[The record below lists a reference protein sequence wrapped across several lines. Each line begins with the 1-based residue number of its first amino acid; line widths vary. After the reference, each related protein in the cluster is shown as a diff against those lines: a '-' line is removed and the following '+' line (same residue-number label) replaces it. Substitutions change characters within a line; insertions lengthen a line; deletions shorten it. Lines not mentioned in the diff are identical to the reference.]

1 MINHNDQIDWIFKQ
15 HADTNH
21 MYDNYIPYEF
31 HLRMVSTIAL
41 KNMDMI
47 PDRNDGATSFRD
59 DIFLAALGHDLIED
73 TRVTYNDVKPVLGHT
88 ATEIIYA
95 LTNEKG
101 RNRKERANDRYYEGI
116 RNTEGAVFVKL
127 CDRLANVHYSL
138 MTGSTMFQM
147 YKKENK
153 NFGIQLGFLGQGD
166 ILVEY
171 PGQPYYKLWLQL
183 VELFKNN

>member
-1 MINHNDQIDWIFKQ
+1 MKHSEKIDWIFKQ
-15 HADTNH
+15 HADSNH

-41 KNMDMI
+41 KNIGMV
-47 PDRNDGATSFRD
+47 PDNGGGAFAYQDT
-59 DIFLAALGHDLIED
+59 IYLAALGHDLIED
-73 TRVTYNDVKPVLGHT
+73 TRVTYNDVKKVLGHN
-88 ATEIIYA
+88 AAEIIYA

-101 RNRKERANDRYYEGI
+101 RNRKERANEKYYEGI

-138 MTGSTMFQM
+138 MTGSPMFNM
-147 YKKENK
+147 YKSEND
-153 NFGIQLGFLGQGD
+153 NFGRQLGFIGTDG
-166 ILVEY
+166 VTVHY
-171 PGQPYYKLWLQL
+171 PGQPYYKLFMQL

>member
-47 PDRNDGATSFRD
+47 PDRNDGETSFRD

-73 TRVTYNDVKPVLGHT
+73 TRVTYNDVKTVLGTT

-101 RNRKERANDRYYEGI
+101 RNRKERANDKYYEGI

-147 YKKENK
+147 YKKENL
-153 NFGIQLGFLGQGD
+153 NFGIQLGFVGD
-166 ILVEY
+166 GVHY
-171 PGQPYYKLWLQL
+171 PGQPYYKLYMQL
-183 VELFKNN
+183 EDLFKNN